1 MATNVAADTSE
12 ESNLH
17 ACANHLVSSGNRRFG
32 DFSILHQFGKRPLLE
47 FVCQFFGGSFHCGF
61 AHAVQIGSNGK
72 RLFLRV
78 HLLKWLASP
87 SGNLPFKSLEWRL
100 TAKVF
105 SPNNLT
111 HVGIHTCAIV
121 DKRTASRDQS
131 RTKEGTH
138 VGNALR
144 PVRILG
150 SRFLPFHLPVINGIE
165 DVGVSIRCNLR
176 DDAKIY
182 PGSGSC
188 PFEVQRRK
196 VVKVAL
202 NSSTQTSRQSRT
214 GGRDKSFCPLRYDVS
229 RCLREPR

>member
-1 MATNVAADTSE
+1 M
-12 ESNLH
+12 
-17 ACANHLVSSGNRRFG
+17 VSSGNRGFG
-32 DFSILHQFGKRPLLE
+32 DFSVLHQFGKRPLLE
-47 FVCQFFGGSFHCGF
+47 FVCQFFGGSFHCGL

-72 RLFLRV
+72 RLFLGI

-87 SGNLPFKSLEWRL
+87 SGNLLFKGLEWRL
-100 TAKVF
+100 TAKVS

-111 HVGIHTCAIV
+111 HEGIHTCAVV
-121 DKRTASRDQS
+121 DESTTSRYES

-150 SRFLPFHLPVINGIE
+150 SRFLPFHPPIINGIE

-182 PGSGSC
+182 PGSSSC

-196 VVKVAL
+196 VVEVAL

-214 GGRDKSFCPLRYDVS
+214 GGRDKSFCPLRYNVS